1 MEEILLQPSLEKNDK
16 KAKSLIWIVSI
27 VVFVAV
33 AFLAEFKLNVN
44 LGFNVHVFAQ
54 ANAIINSIVAFLLIA
69 GLIAV
74 KQKNYLLHKKIMLTA
89 IVLSV
94 LFLVSYICHH
104 LFAGETKFGDLNH
117 DGILSDD
124 EKAKAGTL
132 RIIYLIILFTHIPL
146 AAIVLPFIL
155 FTAYRALIGEYE
167 QHKKLV
173 RITWPLWFYV
183 AVTGVIVYLMIKPYY
198 Y

>member
-1 MEEILLQPSLEKNDK
+1 MEKILLEPSLK
-16 KAKSLIWIVSI
+16 KDDRSAKMWIWVVSI

-33 AFLAEFKLNVN
+33 AFLASFKLNVN

-54 ANAIINSIVAFLLIA
+54 ANAVINSLVAVLLIS
-69 GLIAV
+69 GLVAV
-74 KQKNYLLHKKIMLTA
+74 KQKNYEAHKKIMLIA
-89 IVLSV
+89 IGLSV

-117 DGILSDD
+117 DGILSDE
-124 EKAKAGTL
+124 EKLKVGNL
-132 RIIYLIILFTHIPL
+132 RYVYYIILFTHIPL
-146 AAIVLPFIL
+146 AAIVLPFVL

-167 QHKKLV
+167 QHKKLT

-183 AVTGVIVYLMIKPYY
+183 AVSGVVVYLMISPYY
-198 Y
+198 T